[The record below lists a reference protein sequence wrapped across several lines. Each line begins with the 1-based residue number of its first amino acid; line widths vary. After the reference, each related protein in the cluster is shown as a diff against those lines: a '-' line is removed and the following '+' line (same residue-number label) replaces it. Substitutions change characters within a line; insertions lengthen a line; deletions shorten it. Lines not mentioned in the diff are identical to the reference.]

1 MAYVSSNAAI
11 PGTSGPSACA
21 IKRSNARIARA
32 RAFTDAGRQQLYD
45 TIPTLESF
53 AAISPTLGGQAAEIL
68 SQTDASRQSVLYGAA
83 APDNLP
89 QSQGGPVGSV
99 APTVV
104 PLSGT
109 PQQVMG
115 CSKPMSTRTFQN
127 FSATPA
133 PKAVV
138 MPERAPTFTQFP
150 PSFFSV
156 QQPVETRVSS
166 PGGAPVSLPGLPI
179 GRYMSIQPGMSGF
192 SPPWGDSQAQP
203 SNARNGGNG
212 DGGPSWKAG
221 LLIVGG
227 LVLLGAL
234 GSKRGR
240 W

>member
-1 MAYVSSNAAI
+1 MAYVSSNATI

-53 AAISPTLGGQAAEIL
+53 AAISPTLGGQAAQIL

-89 QSQGGPVGSV
+89 QSQGGPVASV

-138 MPERAPTFTQFP
+138 MPERAPTFTQYQ

-156 QQPVETRVSS
+156 QRLKTEPDT
-166 PGGAPVSLPGLPI
+166 
-179 GRYMSIQPGMSGF
+179 SIRGMSGF
-192 SPPWGDSQAQP
+192 SPPWGDVEAQP
-203 SNARNGGNG
+203 SNGPGGNGGTG
-212 DGGPSWKAG
+212 DGGPNWKAG

-240 W
+240 R